1 MKVMVVGSRNIESFD
16 ISEYIPADAELII
29 SGGAKGMDS
38 IAEKYADQHRVSKLI
53 LRPNYKVYGKAAPIK
68 RNECMVDLADYVLIV
83 WDGASRGTMHTLN
96 YVKKKNKQYQL
107 IVLSQ

>member
-38 IAEKYADQHRVSKLI
+38 IAEKYAD
-53 LRPNYKVYGKAAPIK
+53 
-68 RNECMVDLADYVLIV
+68 
-83 WDGASRGTMHTLN
+83 
-96 YVKKKNKQYQL
+96 
-107 IVLSQ
+107 